1 MTDNHRYNPLTWLS
15 TLYVAEGLPYFAVNV
30 LAVILYTR
38 MGVGLKEMAFFTGW
52 LYLPWVIKPFWS
64 PFVDIIGT
72 KRRWILAMQ
81 LFIACTFAAV
91 ALLLPF
97 SFFFAGTLAVFW
109 IMAFCSATHDIAA
122 DGFYMLALSHNEQA
136 RYVGWRNTFYRLGSL
151 IGQGGLVYLAG
162 TLEERSGSVAGAW
175 ATTFLIMS
183 GIFLGIYLYHL
194 RVLPTPHADK
204 ASDARSPRDI
214 LHEFGS
220 TFATFFAKK
229 HIVTALLFM
238 LFYRFGEALML
249 KISAPFLLAP
259 RAEGGLELS
268 TADVGII
275 NGTVGVIALLAGGI
289 TGGMCVAAGGLKK
302 WLWPMALALTLPCGV
317 YCWLAMAQPH
327 SLIAINAGIGFEQFG
342 YGFGFTAFMLYLI
355 YFCEGPFK
363 TSHYAFCTA
372 FMALGM
378 MLPGMAAGW
387 IYEQVSQLRL
397 LGEGVSGYVN
407 YFWFVMICSLTT
419 YAVCAMVHISPSF
432 GKKTRPES
440 MDQSSKARS

>member
-1 MTDNHRYNPLTWLS
+1 MTKLHTYNPISWIS
-15 TLYVAEGLPYFAVNV
+15 TLYMAEGLPYFAVNV

-38 MGVGLKEMAFFTGW
+38 MGIGLKEMAFFTGW

-72 KRRWILAMQ
+72 KRRWILCMQ
-81 LFIACTFAAV
+81 LFIACTLAAI
-91 ALLLPF
+91 AFLLPF

-122 DGFYMLALSHNEQA
+122 DGFYMLALTENDQA
-136 RYVGWRNTFYRLGSL
+136 RYVGWRNTFYRIGSL
-151 IGQGGLVYLAG
+151 LGQGGLVFLAG
-162 TLEERSGSVAGAW
+162 KLEEQSSITMAW
-175 ATTFLIMS
+175 SITFCIMS
-183 GIFLGIYLYHL
+183 VIFIVIYLYHL
-194 RVLPTPHADK
+194 RMLPYTHN
-204 ASDARSPRDI
+204 DAPRSSRSPRDI
-214 LHEFGS
+214 IVEFGN
-220 TFATFFAKK
+220 TFSTFFAKK
-229 HIVTALLFM
+229 HILTALLFM

-249 KISAPFLLAP
+249 KVSAPFLLAP
-259 RAEGGLELS
+259 TVEGGLGLS

-275 NGTVGVIALLAGGI
+275 NGTVGVIALLCGGI
-289 TGGMCVAAGGLKK
+289 IGGMCIATGGLKK

-317 YCWLAMAQPH
+317 YCWMAMSQPS
-327 SLIAINAGIGFEQFG
+327 SLVAINVAIGFEQFG

-387 IYEQVSQLRL
+387 IYEKIAQIHIFGSTSQ
-397 LGEGVSGYVN
+397 GYIN
-407 YFWFVMICSLTT
+407 YFWMVMICSLTT
-419 YAVCAMVHISPSF
+419 YAVCAMVHISPAF
-432 GKKTRPES
+432 GKKS
-440 MDQSSKARS
+440 NSHDNAR